1 MIFWD
6 LDGPILDVSKKYYT
20 LYKNILLEN
29 NMQALSKKEY
39 WNLKKSKT
47 TLSAILAKTNSEKL
61 LEVFK
66 NLWLNNIET
75 HKYQKLDKLQ
85 NGIISI
91 LKKCNNTLV
100 LVTLRKNRVRLLEQ
114 LDELELKSYFETIL
128 SSGENIQ
135 PRWKI
140 KYNLINDYL
149 EGEIANHHMMIGDT
163 ETDILA
169 GNYLGFTTIGVL
181 CGIRDRKLIDSKPD
195 KILNHTS
202 ELMEHIF

>member
-6 LDGPILDVSKKYYT
+6 LDGPILDVSEKYYT

-47 TLSAILAKTNSEKL
+47 TLSEILAKTNSKKL

-75 HKYQKLDKLQ
+75 HRYQKLDKLQ

-91 LKKCNNTLV
+91 LKKCNNKLV
-100 LVTLRKNRVRLLEQ
+100 LVTLRRNRVRLLDIKE
-114 LDELELKSYFETIL
+114 
-128 SSGENIQ
+128 SSSFHA
-135 PRWKI
+135 R
-140 KYNLINDYL
+140 YMY
-149 EGEIANHHMMIGDT
+149 T
-163 ETDILA
+163 
-169 GNYLGFTTIGVL
+169 
-181 CGIRDRKLIDSKPD
+181 
-195 KILNHTS
+195 
-202 ELMEHIF
+202 